1 MAREVSLEHQTQDV
15 TDFFGRYCDGCRGLI
30 GEAQTHGGDD
40 GHKLYVSLL
49 TREHLILNKQLG
61 LRHLVVFINKCDA
74 VDEEMIKLV
83 EIKIRELLE
92 EMGFSE
98 DSTPIGKGSL
108 ICALEDTKPELGIGR
123 SCDIIRLK
131 ML

>member
-15 TDFFGRYCDGCRGLI
+15 TDFFGGYCDGCRGLI

-61 LRHLVVFINKCDA
+61 LINKCDA
-74 VDEEMIKLV
+74 ADEEMIKLV

-98 DSTPIGKGSL
+98 DNTPIGKGSL

>member
-1 MAREVSLEHQTQDV
+1 MCVGGGES
-15 TDFFGRYCDGCRGLI
+15 GGYCDGCRGLI

-40 GHKLYVSLL
+40 GHKLYGSLL

-61 LRHLVVFINKCDA
+61 LRHLVA
-74 VDEEMIKLV
+74 ADEEMIKLV

-98 DSTPIGKGSL
+98 DNTPIGKGSL